1 MDKLIKVRA
10 MKRLY
15 YEPEGRTDKGK
26 LYTEGQEFMCEE
38 SRFSDYDK
46 VTQTIKGNILRGC
59 MRRLDKP
66 VDAVSTPV
74 SGKKG

>member
-1 MDKLIKVRA
+1 MEKLIPVVA
-10 MKRLY
+10 MKRIY
-15 YEPEGRTDKGK
+15 YEPEGRPDKGK
-26 LYTEGQEFMCEE
+26 LYTEGQEFKCEE

-46 VTQTIKGNILRGC
+46 VTKTAKGGVIRGC

-66 VDAVSTPV
+66 QVE